1 LNLAQCE
8 DQIGMFA
15 SAAQHYQ
22 ETLDLL
28 APGDPRIAVAKAGLA
43 SAKKRAPKLTVRLPG
58 DAPPGT
64 VVLRDGVELG
74 DVSIGTA
81 LPIDP
86 GEHTLTVK
94 APGRKQSTQTVT
106 MSEGD
111 SKEVAVE
118 LGAVLPEPKPET
130 VLPLA
135 PSGSETDT
143 GVMSE
148 SKLPYILGGI
158 GVVVLGAGGYFV
170 WQGEKL
176 DDEARDPAHFGD
188 SDEQHPT
195 TANNDHW
202 CDKVCYDK
210 TQDSRK
216 NTRIGYGFLA
226 AGGLLVAG
234 GAAMI
239 LLAPSGETSAA
250 YQPSVNV
257 AIGPDA
263 VGAQFGGAW

>member
-8 DQIGMFA
+8 DKIGMFA
-15 SAAQHYQ
+15 SSAQHYH
-22 ETLDLL
+22 EALDLL

-43 SAKKRAPKLTVRLPG
+43 SAKKRAPKLTVRLPDG
-58 DAPPGT
+58 APPGT

-86 GEHTLTVK
+86 GEHILVVK
-94 APGRKQSTQTVT
+94 APGREESTQTVT
-106 MSEGD
+106 MVAGD

-118 LGAVLPEPKPET
+118 LGAMRPEPERKTGPAP
-130 VLPLA
+130 V
-135 PSGSETDT
+135 PSGETDT
-143 GVMSE
+143 GVTSG
-148 SKLPYILGGI
+148 SKVPYILGGI
-158 GVVVLGAGGYFV
+158 GIVALGAGGYFV

-176 DDEARDPAHFGD
+176 DDEAQDPAHFGKHIP
-188 SDEQHPT
+188 HPEGV
-195 TANNDHW
+195 NNDNG
-202 CDKVCYDK
+202 CDQICYDK
-210 TQDSRK
+210 TQDSRT

-257 AIGPDA
+257 AIGPDT
-263 VGAQFGGAW
+263 VGAQFGGEW